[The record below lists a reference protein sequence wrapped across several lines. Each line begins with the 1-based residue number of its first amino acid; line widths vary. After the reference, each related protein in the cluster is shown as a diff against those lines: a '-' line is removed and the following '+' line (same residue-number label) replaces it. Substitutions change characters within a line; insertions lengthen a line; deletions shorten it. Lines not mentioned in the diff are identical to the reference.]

1 LIAREAIYTNDG
13 ESLGPMARQI
23 LKNNMKSLNEIGVG
37 GENNNNNNNNNDKL
51 VVTQEVANYILENV
65 GLVLSSPDKVTI
77 DNIRQLFATDAA
89 AAAAAS

>member
-1 LIAREAIYTNDG
+1 YTNDG

-23 LKNNMKSLNEIGVG
+23 LKNNMKSLNEIGAG
-37 GENNNNNNNNNDKL
+37 GENNNNNNNDKL

-77 DNIRQLFATDAA
+77 DDIRQLFATDAA
-89 AAAAAS
+89 AAAAAAAS